1 MKLFQQLLVAGA
13 AVSFIAPMAAQASS
27 YNIEDMKSYSSSSKA
42 SSFTNNYSNIQP
54 GDWAHQSIKDLA
66 DSRGCDI
73 NVSDKALTRFEAAA
87 IVNSCLG
94 NVAEVSTVERS
105 LIDEFSSELALIRGR
120 LDGIESRMNEFEAG
134 SFSST
139 TTMDGKAVMVI
150 GAIDGNQE
158 LVGNGYGQSKTNT
171 DTKTTVDG
179 VDNVLVRTTTTTNGT
194 ATQKTSVAYVY
205 QMNLN
210 TSFTGDDNLYVR
222 LKSGDGWD
230 NFTAKPAN
238 YHIEASD
245 KDDKVKV
252 DKMWYTFPLGQKMTA
267 TVGPSIENYY
277 MLAATPSVYKPGVLK
292 AFKLGGHGAAFGA
305 STSAGAGVK
314 YEADNGFAASV
325 TVNSKGAKGTTG
337 FLTDGDTNKVN
348 TMLAYTGDN
357 FHVSGTY
364 TVQTGGWNSWE
375 YFSTNEV
382 GTTSSSVDADGYALR
397 AWWRPDETGTAVPSI
412 SLGYDAIDFDN
423 HTKTD
428 TANGYV
434 VALNWQDI
442 VQADDRIGI
451 AIGAPLSTDDKVSAS
466 QADDVDPFLWE
477 AYYSFKPNDSIEVR
491 PSVFGGSDVLAD
503 KKDDLFGA
511 ILTTV
516 FKF

>member
-13 AVSFIAPMAAQASS
+13 AVSFIAPMGAQASS
-27 YNIEDMKSYSSSSKA
+27 INLEDMKSYSSSSNA

-73 NVSDKALTRFEAAA
+73 NVTDKALTRFEAAA

-139 TTMDGKAVMVI
+139 TTLDGKAVMVI
-150 GAIDGNQE
+150 GAVEGNNE
-158 LVGNGYGQSKTNT
+158 LVGNGYGSSTTTKDTLKTVGST
-171 DTKTTVDG
+171 A
-179 VDNVLVRTTTTTNGT
+179 NVVTRTSTTTNGT
-194 ATQKTSVAYVY
+194 ASQKTSVAYVY

-222 LKSGDGWD
+222 LKTGDGWE
-230 NFTAKPAN
+230 NFTNKPGN
-238 YHIEASD
+238 YHIEA
-245 KDDKVKV
+245 KDNGDVVKV
-252 DKMWYTFPLGQKMTA
+252 DKMWYTFPIGSSITA
-267 TVGPSIENYY
+267 TVGPAIENYY

-305 STSAGAGVK
+305 STSTGAGLK
-314 YEADNGFAASV
+314 YEADNGIAASV
-325 TVNSKGAKGTTG
+325 TVNSKGARGTTG

-375 YFSTNEV
+375 YFSTDQV

-412 SLGYDAIDFDN
+412 SVGYDSIDFDN

-428 TANGYV
+428 TASGYT

-451 AIGAPLSTDDKVSAS
+451 AIGAPLSTDDKATGNTT
-466 QADDVDPFLWE
+466 DDVDPFLWE
-477 AYYSFKPNDSIEVR
+477 AYYSFQATDGLEIR
-491 PSVFGGSDVLAD
+491 PSIFGGSDVLAD
-503 KKDDLFGA
+503 KEDDLFGA
-511 ILTTV
+511 VLTTV